1 MDSVIQTPLQAY
13 RIGDVIDF
21 KVRQLFPNYCEL
33 IDEKTGITSYLQG
46 TANLL
51 LHKRQTVTCRVLAIA
66 EKHPKIELVNISDFE
81 QNSDCL
87 NEEKLTNLLN
97 DRSITWN
104 YKDFVSLILSEE
116 KEQSFE
122 SQCHKWIQSLLNK
135 KIDLQIVRTDCANLL
150 EMSNLLNLC
159 SNNERDY
166 YQERLTFLIEQ
177 IGYYIKAGKLIDD
190 ETSDNDVPSQFVDNL
205 YEKLRVSGFV
215 YHPSKNFNILCA
227 LFLRRPELMNNRI
240 KELLEII
247 CGKDIKIWEKEP
259 FCSALIQL
267 LELYIDESEGK
278 IDKVKDNRE
287 LIDNNSLALSIQL
300 LLINDSHNNAIAD
313 YRLNRARLCLLS
325 SYTT

>member
-13 RIGDVIDF
+13 KIGDVIDF

-116 KEQSFE
+116 KEQSYE

-166 YQERLTFLIEQ
+166 YQGRLTFLIEQ

-227 LFLRRPELMNNRI
+227 LFLRRPELMNSRI
-240 KELLEII
+240 KELLDII
-247 CGKDIKIWEKEP
+247 CGKDINIW
-259 FCSALIQL
+259 
-267 LELYIDESEGK
+267 
-278 IDKVKDNRE
+278 
-287 LIDNNSLALSIQL
+287 
-300 LLINDSHNNAIAD
+300 
-313 YRLNRARLCLLS
+313 
-325 SYTT
+325 